1 MTQFR
6 NDEWSLLTP
15 DKLPL
20 HARTILT
27 CSGPFPML
35 PHRWPFRPW
44 RPADR
49 LASMEFGLSQREPSG
64 AGDGDRTPGVCR
76 RRTSRVGSTSVTVPK
91 AEGERV
97 VLGRRNK
104 VSTMVPFRW
113 TEDAPLGLNELEWAE
128 ELGAK
133 WEGDELV
140 TYDYPTF
147 IDLFDYYEKNEY
159 LPDND

>member
-1 MTQFR
+1 M
-6 NDEWSLLTP
+6 P
-15 DKLPL
+15 
-20 HARTILT
+20 
-27 CSGPFPML
+27 
-35 PHRWPFRPW
+35 
-44 RPADR
+44 
-49 LASMEFGLSQREPSG
+49 
-64 AGDGDRTPGVCR
+64 
-76 RRTSRVGSTSVTVPK
+76 VTAPK

-113 TEDAPLGLNELEWAE
+113 SEEAPLGLNEVEWAE

-147 IDLFDYYEKNEY
+147 VGLLEYYEKNEY
-159 LPDND
+159 QPDND